1 MAENENMVA
10 ELAALRKQ
18 LEALKQKQE
27 EGPSPPVDHAA
38 TSPAETESAVGAD
51 ESQENSLRER
61 LDELFDLLEEEA
73 KKRPAVSALLVFSLG
88 IVFGR
93 YLK

>member
-1 MAENENMVA
+1 MAENEKMVA

-18 LEALKQKQE
+18 LEALKRKQE
-27 EGPSPPVDHAA
+27 KEPNPPVDPAA
-38 TSPAETESAVGAD
+38 TSPAETESAVGGD
-51 ESQENSLRER
+51 ESQENSLLEH
-61 LDELFDLLEEEA
+61 LNEFFDLLEEEA

-88 IVFGR
+88 IVLGR